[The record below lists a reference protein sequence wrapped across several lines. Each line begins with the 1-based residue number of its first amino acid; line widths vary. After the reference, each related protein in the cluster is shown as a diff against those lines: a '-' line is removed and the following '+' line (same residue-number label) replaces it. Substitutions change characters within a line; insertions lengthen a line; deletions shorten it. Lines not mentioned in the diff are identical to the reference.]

1 MFFCS
6 TQLEMSPLTAFA
18 KSLVAQNLIGSISS
32 SYGKRQSRDSNRGCW
47 VRSANATSMLPGYEE
62 FFCTLPFFVILV
74 TRMISG
80 KCKKCRILTTRR
92 KLFGNISLCCTLKIE
107 KVEASLL
114 VMHKWISLAA
124 EATFQVQGLQ
134 CNCLI
139 GLGYQV
145 SSGAILKITA
155 SA

>member
-1 MFFCS
+1 MVFVVLSLRCRR
-6 TQLEMSPLTAFA
+6 QLHLRNPLLLRTW
-18 KSLVAQNLIGSISS
+18 L
-32 SYGKRQSRDSNRGCW
+32 
-47 VRSANATSMLPGYEE
+47 VRSQAVMGNGRAGIRTGAAAR
-62 FFCTLPFFVILV
+62 TLPLCCPGMRNFFALFHFFVILV